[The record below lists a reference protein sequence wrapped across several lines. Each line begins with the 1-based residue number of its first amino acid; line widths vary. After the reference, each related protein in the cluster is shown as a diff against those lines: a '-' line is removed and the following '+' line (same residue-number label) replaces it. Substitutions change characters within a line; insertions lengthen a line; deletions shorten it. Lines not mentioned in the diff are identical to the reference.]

1 MSYSDESQLLN
12 KQAEL
17 KSLQAK
23 YNGYVAKYTKVA
35 ASSTTPLPNNKNAIS
50 TTNPPPGIPPGED
63 FGNYWKFVSSGA
75 VSAADCWS
83 SAAVDPRVFKK
94 VVYTGTVNTDT
105 KWNKQCYGLIW
116 DAPAEASYTTDAPGY
131 STMNGSSASGIGNE
145 FYTKTGIT
153 SPAALSEASQIAD
166 LKTRID
172 GLVEEIAIIAS
183 SSINNEL
190 SVLSQ
195 SSSDQKTVIQNINQ
209 YMNEGTSNIADNYIM
224 IDQRKN
230 LNNVYED
237 INKQITLKSRKYK
250 FVFYFLIGLVVIIS
264 YMSYVSKL
272 TITEQ
277 IATLSNWVAWGW
289 WTNWGIITFV
299 AVLLILSSFGWDMKR
314 NIMMIW
320 RYISDPDFWTGQMWW
335 VGVSFLFLIVIFLH
349 ASFKSFFGDTLSN
362 LEKMGGQD
370 DSEE

>member
-1 MSYSDESQLLN
+1 MSYSDESQLLS

-17 KSLQAK
+17 KSLQTK
-23 YNGYVAKYTKVA
+23 YNGYIGKYTKVA
-35 ASSTTPLPNNKNAIS
+35 TTSTTPLPNNKNAIS

-75 VSAADCWS
+75 ATPADCWS
-83 SAAVDPRVFKK
+83 SATVDPRVFKK
-94 VVYTGTVNTDT
+94 VVYTGTANTDVT
-105 KWNKQCYGLIW
+105 WNNQCYGLIW
-116 DAPAEASYTTDAPGY
+116 DAPAEASYNTDATGY
-131 STMNGSSASGIGNE
+131 STMAGSSASGIGTE
-145 FYTKTGIT
+145 YYTKTGIKT
-153 SPAALSEASQIAD
+153 PDALSEATQIAD
-166 LKTRID
+166 LKSRID
-172 GLVEEIAIIAS
+172 GLVEEIAIIAG

-190 SVLSQ
+190 STLSQ
-195 SSSDQKTVIQNINQ
+195 TSSDQKALIQQINQ
-209 YMNEGTSNIADNYIM
+209 YMNEGSTNIADNYAM

-230 LNNVYED
+230 MNNVYED

-250 FVFYFLIGLVVIIS
+250 FVFYFLIGLVIIIS

-272 TITEQ
+272 TLMEQ
-277 IATLSNWVAWGW
+277 IATLTNWVTWGW

-299 AVLLILSSFGWDMKR
+299 AVLLILSSFGWDMKG
-314 NIMMIW
+314 NIMMVW

-349 ASFKSFFGDTLSN
+349 ASFKSFFGDSLAQLEKLSN
-362 LEKMGGQD
+362 E

>member
-1 MSYSDESQLLN
+1 MSYSDESQLLS

-23 YNGYVAKYTKVA
+23 YNGYIGKYTKVA
-35 ASSTTPLPNNKNAIS
+35 ATSTTPLPNDKNAIS

-75 VSAADCWS
+75 ATPADCWS
-83 SAAVDPRVFKK
+83 SATVDPRVFKK
-94 VVYTGTVNTDT
+94 VVYTGTTNTDL

-116 DAPAEASYTTDAPGY
+116 DAPAEASYNTDATGY
-131 STMNGSSASGIGNE
+131 STMAGSSASGIGTE
-145 FYTKTGIT
+145 YYTKTGIT
-153 SPAALSEASQIAD
+153 TPDALSEATQIAD
-166 LKTRID
+166 LKSRID
-172 GLVEEIAIIAS
+172 GLVEEIAIIAG

-190 SVLSQ
+190 STLSQ
-195 SSSDQKTVIQNINQ
+195 TSSDQKALIQQINQ
-209 YMNEGTSNIADNYIM
+209 YMNEGSTNIADNYAM

-230 LNNVYED
+230 MNNVYED

-250 FVFYFLIGLVVIIS
+250 FVFYFLIGLVIIIS

-272 TITEQ
+272 TLMEQ
-277 IATLSNWVAWGW
+277 IATLSNWVTWGW

-299 AVLLILSSFGWDMKR
+299 AVLLILSSFGWDMKG

-349 ASFKSFFGDTLSN
+349 ASFKSFFGDSLAQLEKLSN
-362 LEKMGGQD
+362 E